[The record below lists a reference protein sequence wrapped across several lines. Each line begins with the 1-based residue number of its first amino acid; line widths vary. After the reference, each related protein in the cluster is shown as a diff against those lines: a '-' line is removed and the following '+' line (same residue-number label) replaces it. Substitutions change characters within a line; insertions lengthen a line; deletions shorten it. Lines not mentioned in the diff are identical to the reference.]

1 MTGSKHYYSGNNICQ
16 SRHSRK
22 AGIQNWTGCRIKSG
36 MTFDMFN
43 LIIPR
48 YLRRG
53 WFIYAVAFRD
63 VLDMLERIP
72 YKYGNISIETIPY
85 SLT

>member
-1 MTGSKHYYSGNNICQ
+1 
-16 SRHSRK
+16 
-22 AGIQNWTGCRIKSG
+22 